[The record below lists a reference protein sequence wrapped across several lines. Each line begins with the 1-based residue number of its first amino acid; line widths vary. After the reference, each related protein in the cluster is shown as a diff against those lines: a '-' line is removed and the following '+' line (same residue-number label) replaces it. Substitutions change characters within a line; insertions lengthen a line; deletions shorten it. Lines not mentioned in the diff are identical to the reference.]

1 MRKGQR
7 TQAGIRRS
15 VAGANAARAR
25 DAAQRRTAFLQALAE
40 DHSYP
45 VAGALAGWRA
55 SRAVQVW
62 RECKADLAEIV
73 SQGQSPRYAAV
84 LLGWPARAGVVVW
97 EAICRDVGE
106 PVLP

>member
-15 VAGANAARAR
+15 VEGANAARAQ
-25 DAAQRRTAFLQALAE
+25 DAAVRKGAFLQGLAE
-40 DHSYP
+40 GLNPAQAAH
-45 VAGALAGWRA
+45 AAGWGK
-55 SRAVQVW
+55 SRFAQVW
-62 RECKADLAEIV
+62 RECKAQLAEVV

-97 EAICRDVGE
+97 EAVCRDVGE
-106 PVLP
+106 SVLP

>member
-1 MRKGQR
+1 MTRAEHIAQ
-7 TQAGIRRS
+7 
-15 VAGANAARAR
+15 ANARATAALVAALGEGQTVRAAKKALGFSGARMTRLMAP
-25 DAAQRRTAFLQALAE
+25 L
-40 DHSYP
+40 
-45 VAGALAGWRA
+45 
-55 SRAVQVW
+55 
-62 RECKADLAEIV
+62 KADLAEIV